1 MQSIIADYA
10 RSKTEYLL
18 LASIVAPVVG
28 TMAEADIEN
37 MFRLTLEE
45 FRALP
50 E

>member
-10 RSKTEYLL
+10 RTKAEYLL

-28 TMAEADIEN
+28 TMDERDIHN

-45 FRALP
+45 YRQLP
-50 E
+50 D

>member
-10 RSKTEYLL
+10 RTRAEYLL
-18 LASIVAPVVG
+18 LASIVAPVAG
-28 TMAEADIEN
+28 TMAEGDIHN

-50 E
+50 D